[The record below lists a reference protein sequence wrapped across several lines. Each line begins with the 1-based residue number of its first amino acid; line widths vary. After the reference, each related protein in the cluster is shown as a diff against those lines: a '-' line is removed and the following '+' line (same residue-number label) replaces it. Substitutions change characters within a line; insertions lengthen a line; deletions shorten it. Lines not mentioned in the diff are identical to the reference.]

1 MVGCDS
7 KCVCTDVAIKCP
19 HGELVAT
26 AVVPRALLASD
37 FAAQLSN
44 DEVSLIVV
52 LNAGLPNALR
62 AGKPRGYRVF
72 EFVGFLTPK
81 AAAQHILRLS
91 KDCKVDEEVIRKK
104 FGELSALPVQQHGR
118 VLNMRCAPPDEASGA
133 HAVKQACAVQAA
145 VAEAAHTV
153 NAQLL
158 DSAVQRAA
166 VMGSN
171 RKLQRTDQLLTHRR
185 KTGQARGQRVE
196 IGGVDLK
203 SLNPDLLAAHRSE
216 FCRVSLHKFYYS
228 NCARRLCTAPGRC
241 AHWLLSTGSRDPRGT
256 NNSEWDCKGGVSC
269 FPCLLS

>member
-7 KCVCTDVAIKCP
+7 KCVCTDIAIKRP

-91 KDCKVDEEVIRKK
+91 
-104 FGELSALPVQQHGR
+104 
-118 VLNMRCAPPDEASGA
+118 
-133 HAVKQACAVQAA
+133 
-145 VAEAAHTV
+145 
-153 NAQLL
+153 
-158 DSAVQRAA
+158 
-166 VMGSN
+166 
-171 RKLQRTDQLLTHRR
+171 
-185 KTGQARGQRVE
+185 
-196 IGGVDLK
+196 
-203 SLNPDLLAAHRSE
+203 
-216 FCRVSLHKFYYS
+216 
-228 NCARRLCTAPGRC
+228 
-241 AHWLLSTGSRDPRGT
+241 
-256 NNSEWDCKGGVSC
+256 
-269 FPCLLS
+269 

>member
-91 KDCKVDEEVIRKK
+91 KDCKVDGEVIRKK

-133 HAVKQACAVQAA
+133 HAVEQACAVQAA

-153 NAQLL
+153 KAQLF
-158 DSAVQRAA
+158 DSAVQRSAVQRAA

-185 KTGQARGQRVE
+185 KTGQTRGQRVE

-228 NCARRLCTAPGRC
+228 NCARRLCTA
-241 AHWLLSTGSRDPRGT
+241 
-256 NNSEWDCKGGVSC
+256 
-269 FPCLLS
+269 

>member
-1 MVGCDS
+1 M
-7 KCVCTDVAIKCP
+7 
-19 HGELVAT
+19 
-26 AVVPRALLASD
+26 
-37 FAAQLSN
+37 
-44 DEVSLIVV
+44 
-52 LNAGLPNALR
+52 
-62 AGKPRGYRVF
+62 F

-104 FGELSALPVQQHGR
+104 FGELSALSVQQHGR

-133 HAVKQACAVQAA
+133 HAVEQACAVQAA

-153 NAQLL
+153 NARLL

-196 IGGVDLK
+196 IGGVALK

-228 NCARRLCTAPGRC
+228 NCARRLCTA
-241 AHWLLSTGSRDPRGT
+241 
-256 NNSEWDCKGGVSC
+256 
-269 FPCLLS
+269 